1 MSKINITPVIL
12 SGGSGKRLWPLSRQ
26 HYPKQFIQ
34 LVGDS
39 TLFQQSINRAVALQN
54 TNFIIKE
61 ILIVTN
67 ENHRFLVLE
76 QLDEMKIKLKTRIIL
91 EPEPKNTAPALTL
104 AAFASQETDPDSL
117 LAVMPA
123 DHYVKDLNKFVR
135 TMHDLIELIED
146 NIIFT
151 LGIEPTRPDTGFGY
165 IHYEGD
171 KFVKNVLS
179 FKEKPDSDSAQKMIT
194 QGQHAW
200 NGGIF
205 ILKSKTWLKSIKLSN
220 SNIYQN
226 VSNAWN
232 AKNSDEWF
240 ERANVDFFTKTPP
253 DSIDY
258 AVMEKMEEL
267 GLDIKLALLHAGWS
281 DLGSFNAI
289 DDIKSK
295 DQDGNIFIGD
305 VLSLNTKNTIAITSK
320 KNISLL
326 GVKDL
331 IVIETPDNVLVANKD
346 DAQSI
351 KELVNLLEKTHM
363 HLLIEHTKVNRP
375 WGWFNTIDQEE
386 NFKVKRIMVKPNA
399 KLSYQSHKYRNEHW
413 VVVQGKATI
422 IKDGKEFTLN
432 QDESTYIKK
441 GVKHQLMNLEDYD
454 LVIIEVQSGNKV
466 IEEDIVRFKD
476 IYGRLS

>member
-54 TNFIIKE
+54 ANINVKE
-61 ILIVTN
+61 ILIITN

-104 AAFASQETDPDSL
+104 AAFASQETDLDSL
-117 LAVMPA
+117 LVVMPA
-123 DHYVKDLNKFVR
+123 DHYVQNLYKFVR
-135 TMHDLIELIED
+135 TICDLIKLIED

-171 KFVKNVLS
+171 GFVKNVLT
-179 FKEKPDSDSAQKMIT
+179 FKEKPNYDTAQKMII

-205 ILKSKTWLKSIKLSN
+205 ILKSKTWLKSIQLSN
-220 SNIYQN
+220 SKIYQN
-226 VSNAWN
+226 ISKAWN
-232 AKNSDEWF
+232 AKSTDQWF
-240 ERANVDFFTKTPP
+240 ERPNLDFFKKTPS

-258 AVMEKMEEL
+258 SVMERMEEL
-267 GLDIKLALLHAGWS
+267 DIDIKLVLLHAGWS
-281 DLGSFNAI
+281 DFGSFNAM
-289 DDIKSK
+289 DDIKTK
-295 DQDGNIFIGD
+295 DQDDNIFIGD
-305 VLSLNTKNTIAITSK
+305 VLSLNTQNTIAITSK

-326 GVKDL
+326 GVEGL
-331 IVIETPDNVLVANKD
+331 IVIETPDNVLVANKNE
-346 DAQSI
+346 AQSI
-351 KELVNLLEKTHM
+351 KELVNLLEKKHM

-375 WGWFNTIDQEE
+375 WGWFNTIDQEV
-386 NFKVKRIMVKPNA
+386 NFKVKRIMVKPSA

-422 IKDGKEFTLN
+422 IKDGEELTLN

-441 GVKHQLMNLEDYD
+441 GVKHQLMNLEDCD
-454 LVIIEVQSGNKV
+454 LVIIEVQSGKKV